1 MPTPAFVVMGVPPPA
16 HERTGPGTSAEDHEQ
31 CARQIRMISARS
43 RIYCAGYGG
52 TRGRTTD
59 HTTMLP
65 CWAAAPCAACLFVR
79 AAGVA
84 DRRGLLRAPALPFYP
99 GLRQPF
105 SPAGLAAQATPGIA
119 ASAPPTS
126 AVPTASAL
134 ASSSKEPSLFVWRLF
149 CLLIRPILS

>member
-1 MPTPAFVVMGVPPPA
+1 MGVPPITQQCSPA
-16 HERTGPGTSAEDHEQ
+16 GQPHLVPHACSFGQQVLPIGVVSFGHLHSPFILVCPG
-31 CARQIRMISARS
+31 
-43 RIYCAGYGG
+43 
-52 TRGRTTD
+52 
-59 HTTMLP
+59 
-65 CWAAAPCAACLFVR
+65 V
-79 AAGVA
+79 
-84 DRRGLLRAPALPFYP
+84 
-99 GLRQPF
+99 RQPF